1 MLRGRTQVELYESE
15 GFSHEDA
22 VTVIELLSKHPKKF
36 IDVMM
41 VDELGLMPPSTPAPR
56 HVVPLAVSTLL
67 GTAVGGLLSAE
78 SALRMSTPG
87 HPLGGS
93 SAGLFAVL
101 VSVAAI
107 LGGACEVLV
116 RFKGASARRVATSG
130 CFFVVCLG
138 VAAAAAFCLAHWLA
152 G

>member
-78 SALRMSTPG
+78 SALRMSTKFQTT
-87 HPLGGS
+87 
-93 SAGLFAVL
+93 AETEMTVR
-101 VSVAAI
+101 
-107 LGGACEVLV
+107 ACAPPAKTQI
-116 RFKGASARRVATSG
+116 RQRHRRRRTH
-130 CFFVVCLG
+130 C
-138 VAAAAAFCLAHWLA
+138 
-152 G
+152 

>member
-1 MLRGRTQVELYESE
+1 MHEYNCFYLRPHACCLRPP
-15 GFSHEDA
+15 
-22 VTVIELLSKHPKKF
+22 TVIARESVSSILRCRSC
-36 IDVMM
+36 
-41 VDELGLMPPSTPAPR
+41 EPR
-56 HVVPLAVSTLL
+56 TR
-67 GTAVGGLLSAE
+67 AE
-78 SALRMSTPG
+78 RADA
-87 HPLGGS
+87 

-138 VAAAAAFCLAHWLA
+138 VAAAAAFCLARWLA